1 MSRHILRASPK
12 MKWLVLLFT
21 FVFAIGMNSFRNSFQ
36 FFMLPMAETFHAD
49 RSLISAS
56 VSIFMIT
63 TGVVQFFV
71 GFFIDRFSVRKIMGI
86 GAICISASFLAL
98 PHSPNVHI
106 FSVIYGVLGG
116 IGYSCA
122 VGVTTQYF
130 ISRWFDTHKGL
141 ALAILTNANSAGL
154 LLLSPIWAAAPY
166 YAGWQTAYTILGI
179 FLAAVLLPLLAFGM
193 KHPPN
198 VQGQSVKKSYD
209 WQGFWKVLK
218 QSRLIHILYFGV
230 FTCGFTMGII
240 DAHLVPMLE
249 DAHVS
254 HINGMMA
261 AFGAFIIIGG
271 LLAGWL
277 SDLLGSRSVMLSILF
292 FIRLISLICLLI
304 PALGIHNSELW
315 YLCFTLLFGLSYTGV
330 IPLTAASISESFQ
343 TGLIGSLLGINF
355 FIHQIAG
362 ALSVYVGGLFFDM
375 NHNYLLVIVVCLVL
389 VSLSALL
396 ELVPIKKHNHVHNE
410 ERVEG

>member
-1 MSRHILRASPK
+1 
-12 MKWLVLLFT
+12 
-21 FVFAIGMNSFRNSFQ
+21 
-36 FFMLPMAETFHAD
+36 MA
-49 RSLISAS
+49 L
-56 VSIFMIT
+56 
-63 TGVVQFFV
+63 
-71 GFFIDRFSVRKIMGI
+71 
-86 GAICISASFLAL
+86 GAVCISASFLVL
-98 PHSPNVHI
+98 PYSPNVHV
-106 FSVIYGVLGG
+106 FSAIYGVLGG

-166 YAGWQTAYTILGI
+166 HAGWQNTYTILGI
-179 FLAAVLLPLLAFGM
+179 VMAAVLLPLLAFGM
-193 KHPPN
+193 KHPPHAQ
-198 VQGQSVKKSYD
+198 VPSVKKSYD
-209 WQGFWKVLK
+209 WRGFWSVVK

-240 DAHLVPMLE
+240 DAHLVPMLK

-254 HINGMMA
+254 HVNGMMA

-304 PALGIHNSELW
+304 PILGIHHSELW
-315 YLCFTLLFGLSYTGV
+315 YFGFILLFGLSYTGV
-330 IPLTAASISESFQ
+330 IPLTAASISESYQ

-362 ALSVYVGGLFFDM
+362 ALSVYAGGLFFDM
-375 NHNYLLVIVVCLVL
+375 THDYLLIIVVCVVFVG
-389 VSLSALL
+389 VSAVI
-396 ELVPIKKHNHVHNE
+396 ELVPFLDKQKAKETHQSL
-410 ERVEG
+410 

>member
-1 MSRHILRASPK
+1 MHASPK
-12 MKWLVLLFT
+12 MKWFVLLFT

-36 FFMLPMAETFHAD
+36 FFMLPMADTFHAD
-49 RSLISAS
+49 RSLISIS

-63 TGVVQFFV
+63 TGIVQFFV
-71 GFFIDRFSVRKIMGI
+71 GFFIDRFSVRKIMAL
-86 GAICISASFLAL
+86 GAVCISASFLVL
-98 PHSPNVHI
+98 PYSPNVHV
-106 FSVIYGVLGG
+106 FSANYGVLGG

-166 YAGWQTAYTILGI
+166 HAGWQNTYTILGI
-179 FLAAVLLPLLAFGM
+179 VMAAVLLPLLAFGM
-193 KHPPN
+193 KHPPHAQ
-198 VQGQSVKKSYD
+198 VPSVKKSYD
-209 WQGFWKVLK
+209 WRGFWSVVK

-240 DAHLVPMLE
+240 DAHLVPMLK

-254 HINGMMA
+254 HVNGMMA

-292 FIRLISLICLLI
+292 FIRLLSLICLLI
-304 PALGIHNSELW
+304 PILGIHHSELW
-315 YLCFTLLFGLSYTGV
+315 YFGFILLFGLSYTGV
-330 IPLTAASISESFQ
+330 IPLTVASISESYQ

-362 ALSVYVGGLFFDM
+362 ALSVYAGGLFFDM
-375 NHNYLLVIVVCLVL
+375 THDYLLIVVVCVVL
-389 VSLSALL
+389 VGLSALL
-396 ELVPIKKHNHVHNE
+396 ELVPFKNIQHK
-410 ERVEG
+410 ERIDI

>member
-1 MSRHILRASPK
+1 MRTSPR
-12 MKWLVLLFT
+12 MKWFVLLFT

-36 FFMLPMAETFHAD
+36 FFMLPMADAFHAD
-49 RSLISAS
+49 RSLISVS

-63 TGVVQFFV
+63 TGIVQFFV
-71 GFFIDRFSVRKIMGI
+71 GFFIGRFSVRKIMAL
-86 GAICISASFLAL
+86 GAVCISASFLVL
-98 PHSPNVHI
+98 PYSPNVHV
-106 FSVIYGVLGG
+106 FSAIYGVLGR

-166 YAGWQTAYTILGI
+166 HAGWQSTYTILGI
-179 FLAAVLLPLLAFGM
+179 VMAAVLLPLLVFGM
-193 KHPPN
+193 KHPPHA
-198 VQGQSVKKSYD
+198 QAETVKKSYD
-209 WQGFWKVLK
+209 WRGFWNVMK

-240 DAHLVPMLE
+240 DAHLVPILK

-254 HINGMMA
+254 HVNGMMA

-292 FIRLISLICLLI
+292 FIRLLSLICLLI
-304 PALGIHNSELW
+304 PILGIHHSDLW
-315 YLCFTLLFGLSYTGV
+315 YFGFILLFGLSYTGV
-330 IPLTAASISESFQ
+330 IPLTAASISESYQ

-355 FIHQIAG
+355 FIHQVAG
-362 ALSVYVGGLFFDM
+362 ALSVYAGGLFFDM
-375 NHNYLLVIVVCLVL
+375 THGYLLIVAVCIVF
-389 VSLSALL
+389 VGLSAVI
-396 ELVPIKKHNHVHNE
+396 ELVPFLDKQKAKETHHSI
-410 ERVEG
+410 

>member
-1 MSRHILRASPK
+1 MRASPQV
-12 MKWLVLLFT
+12 KWFVLLFT

-36 FFMLPMAETFHAD
+36 FFMLPIADTFHAD
-49 RSLISAS
+49 RSLISVS

-63 TGVVQFFV
+63 TGIVQFFV
-71 GFFIDRFSVRKIMGI
+71 GFFIDRFSVRKIMAI
-86 GAICISASFLAL
+86 GAVCISASFLVL
-98 PHSPNVHI
+98 PYSLNVHA
-106 FSVIYGVLGG
+106 FSAIYGVLGG

-166 YAGWQTAYTILGI
+166 HAGWQNTYTILGI
-179 FLAAVLLPLLAFGM
+179 VMAAVLLPLLAFGM
-193 KHPPN
+193 KHPPHA
-198 VQGQSVKKSYD
+198 QAPSVKKSYD
-209 WQGFWKVLK
+209 WRGFWNVVK

-240 DAHLVPMLE
+240 DAHLVPMLK

-254 HINGMMA
+254 HVNGMMA

-292 FIRLISLICLLI
+292 FIRLFSLICLFI
-304 PALGIHNSELW
+304 PFIGIHYSELW
-315 YLCFTLLFGLSYTGV
+315 YFGFILLFGLSYTGV
-330 IPLTAASISESFQ
+330 IPLTAASISESYQ

-362 ALSVYVGGLFFDM
+362 ALSVYAGGLFFDM
-375 NHNYLLVIVVCLVL
+375 THNYLLIVVVCIVF
-389 VSLSALL
+389 VSVSAVI
-396 ELVPIKKHNHVHNE
+396 ELVPFLDKQKAKETHQSI
-410 ERVEG
+410 

>member
-1 MSRHILRASPK
+1 MRTSPR
-12 MKWLVLLFT
+12 MKWFVLLFT

-36 FFMLPMAETFHAD
+36 FFMLPMADAFQAD
-49 RSLISAS
+49 RSLISVS

-63 TGVVQFFV
+63 TGIVQFFV
-71 GFFIDRFSVRKIMGI
+71 GFFIDRFSVRKIMAL
-86 GAICISASFLAL
+86 GAVCISASFLVL
-98 PHSPNVHI
+98 PYSPNVHV
-106 FSVIYGVLGG
+106 FSIIYGVLGG

-166 YAGWQTAYTILGI
+166 HAGWQNTYTILGI
-179 FLAAVLLPLLAFGM
+179 VMAAVLLPLLAFGM
-193 KHPPN
+193 KHPPHAQ
-198 VQGQSVKKSYD
+198 VQSVKKSYD
-209 WQGFWKVLK
+209 WRGFWNVMK

-240 DAHLVPMLE
+240 DAHLVPILK

-254 HINGMMA
+254 HVNGMMA

-277 SDLLGSRSVMLSILF
+277 SDLLGSRSIMLSILF
-292 FIRLISLICLLI
+292 FIRLLSLICLLI
-304 PALGIHNSELW
+304 PILGIHHSELW
-315 YLCFTLLFGLSYTGV
+315 YFGFILLFGLSYTGV
-330 IPLTAASISESFQ
+330 IPLTAASISESYQ

-355 FIHQIAG
+355 FIHQAAG
-362 ALSVYVGGLFFDM
+362 ALSVYTGGLFFDM
-375 NHNYLLVIVVCLVL
+375 THDYLLIVAVCIVFVGVSAVI
-389 VSLSALL
+389 
-396 ELVPIKKHNHVHNE
+396 ELVPFFDKQKAKETHQSI
-410 ERVEG
+410 

>member
-1 MSRHILRASPK
+1 MRTSPR
-12 MKWLVLLFT
+12 MKWFVLLFT

-36 FFMLPMAETFHAD
+36 FFMLPMADAFHAD
-49 RSLISAS
+49 RSLISVS

-63 TGVVQFFV
+63 TGIVQFFV
-71 GFFIDRFSVRKIMGI
+71 GFFIDRFSVRKIMAL
-86 GAICISASFLAL
+86 GAVCISASFLVL
-98 PHSPNVHI
+98 PYSPNVHV
-106 FSVIYGVLGG
+106 FSAIYGVLGG

-130 ISRWFDTHKGL
+130 ISRWFDIHKGL

-166 YAGWQTAYTILGI
+166 HAGWQSTYTILGI
-179 FLAAVLLPLLAFGM
+179 VMAAVLLPLLVFGM
-193 KHPPN
+193 KHPPHA
-198 VQGQSVKKSYD
+198 QAESVKKSYD
-209 WQGFWKVLK
+209 WRGFWNVMK

-240 DAHLVPMLE
+240 DAHLVPILK

-292 FIRLISLICLLI
+292 FIRLLSLICLLI
-304 PALGIHNSELW
+304 PILGIHHSDLW
-315 YLCFTLLFGLSYTGV
+315 YFGFILLFGLSYTGV
-330 IPLTAASISESFQ
+330 IPLTAASISESYQ

-355 FIHQIAG
+355 FIHQVAG
-362 ALSVYVGGLFFDM
+362 ALSVYAGGLFFDM
-375 NHNYLLVIVVCLVL
+375 THGYLLIVAVCIVF
-389 VSLSALL
+389 VGLSAVI
-396 ELVPIKKHNHVHNE
+396 ELVPFLDKQKAKETHHSI
-410 ERVEG
+410 